1 MKPEV
6 LWAADAVFV
15 GGKLMMEPHSAAILR
30 LV

>member
-1 MKPEV
+1 V